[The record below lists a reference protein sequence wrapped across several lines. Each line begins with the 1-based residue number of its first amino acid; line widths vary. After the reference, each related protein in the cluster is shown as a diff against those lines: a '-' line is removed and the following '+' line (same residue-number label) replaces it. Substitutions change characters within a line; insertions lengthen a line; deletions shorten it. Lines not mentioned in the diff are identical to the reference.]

1 MVRKIKK
8 VGRKNT
14 AIVLFGLAAVFACAN
29 GCSPSAGKN
38 AGTGDP
44 SSAPLTV
51 TVTTGM
57 IADAVRNVG
66 GNHVRVVALMGPGVD
81 PHLYKATQGDLAK
94 LREANI
100 IFYNG
105 LHLEGRMGEVF
116 RTMAERLPTI
126 AVAES
131 IPKELLRQPPEF
143 EGNYDPHVWFDVN
156 LWIYVVQKIRD
167 VLSEQDPAH
176 RADYAAN
183 AAAYLEQLKQLD
195 SYIRE
200 QIAKIPEPQRLL
212 VTAHDAFGYFGR
224 AYGIEVMGIQGI
236 STASDYGLQDL
247 NQLAE
252 ILANRKVKAIFVETS
267 VSPRS
272 VEALVEG
279 TRAKGHDIKIGGK
292 LYSDAL
298 GEEGTPEGTY
308 IGMVRHN
315 VDTIVKA
322 LS

>member
-1 MVRKIKK
+1 M
-8 VGRKNT
+8 
-14 AIVLFGLAAVFACAN
+14 FGLAAVFACAN

-195 SYIRE
+195 TYIRE

-212 VTAHDAFGYFGR
+212 VTAHDAFGYFGQ

-252 ILANRKVKAIFVETS
+252 ILANRKVKAVFVETS

>member
-14 AIVLFGLAAVFACAN
+14 AIVMFGLAAVFACAN

>member
-14 AIVLFGLAAVFACAN
+14 AIVMFGLAAVFAYAN
-29 GCSPSAGKN
+29 GCSPSGGKN

-195 SYIRE
+195 TYIRE

-252 ILANRKVKAIFVETS
+252 ILANRKVKAVFVETS

>member
-1 MVRKIKK
+1 
-8 VGRKNT
+8 
-14 AIVLFGLAAVFACAN
+14 
-29 GCSPSAGKN
+29 
-38 AGTGDP
+38 
-44 SSAPLTV
+44 
-51 TVTTGM
+51 M

>member
-1 MVRKIKK
+1 M
-8 VGRKNT
+8 
-14 AIVLFGLAAVFACAN
+14 FGLAAVFACAN

>member
-14 AIVLFGLAAVFACAN
+14 AIVMFGLAAVFACAN
-29 GCSPSAGKN
+29 GCSPSARKN

>member
-1 MVRKIKK
+1 M
-8 VGRKNT
+8 
-14 AIVLFGLAAVFACAN
+14 FGLAAVFACAN
-29 GCSPSAGKN
+29 GCSPSGGKN

-195 SYIRE
+195 TYIRE

-252 ILANRKVKAIFVETS
+252 ILANRKVKAVFVETS